1 MPLKFRF
8 RWVPFIAAMLAV
20 ALGVELGRW
29 QTRRG
34 DEKQAIETMLSARE
48 AMPPLQIDGTAP
60 NIGDIEFRHVV
71 LHGRFDAGWPLYLE
85 NMPYQGQ
92 AGFYLLMPMQL
103 EGSNRHVLVARG
115 WLPRDPQDRTKL
127 PQIATPPGTVTVEGR
142 IMRRL
147 PRVLQLGQSASLQPG
162 AIVQNIQVADVAA
175 ATKVPMLPFI
185 VEQTGGT
192 DDHLVRDWPRP
203 SSGIER
209 HRGYAVQWY
218 GLALAAFL
226 FFIVTGFRRERK

>member
-1 MPLKFRF
+1 
-8 RWVPFIAAMLAV
+8 
-20 ALGVELGRW
+20 
-29 QTRRG
+29 
-34 DEKQAIETMLSARE
+34 
-48 AMPPLQIDGTAP
+48 
-60 NIGDIEFRHVV
+60 
-71 LHGRFDAGWPLYLE
+71 
-85 NMPYQGQ
+85 
-92 AGFYLLMPMQL
+92 
-103 EGSNRHVLVARG
+103 VLVARG
-115 WLPRDPQDRTKL
+115 WLPRDPSDRARL
-127 PQIATPPGTVTVEGR
+127 PPVDTPSGTITIEGR

-147 PRVLQLGQSASLQPG
+147 PRVLQLGQSTPLQPG

-175 ATKVPMLPFI
+175 AAKMPMLPFI
-185 VEQTGGT
+185 VEQTGDA